1 METLKKIL
9 CEQRRASG
17 RTKSC
22 QHMQNFSHYC
32 SHYDYATT
40 LIIQH
45 TEQLNEHRTQ
55 ERAEPNGSNVGRR
68 GDAA

>member
-9 CEQRRASG
+9 SSSAVLADAPKVVNTCK
-17 RTKSC
+17 TLVITVLTT
-22 QHMQNFSHYC
+22 
-32 SHYDYATT
+32 TT